1 MKKIMLIIQR
11 EYLSRVKKKSFI
23 LMTIFGPVLIALGL
37 VIVTSIMIQQKTVST
52 IAVVDESNLFVDSL
66 APSSQVKFIYPDAP
80 LQQVRN
86 DLYKKD
92 YTGVLYIPGNILGN
106 GKILL
111 FYKKPPGIGTEMQI
125 KSSIEKRIFD
135 YKLMKDSIDRNVIAK
150 AKTSVDIRTIKVDET
165 GKEAETKTTANM
177 GVGIAA
183 CIIIMFFIF
192 LYGVQVMRSV
202 IEEKTSRI
210 VEVIISSVKP
220 FQLMMGKIIGVAM
233 VGLTQFIL
241 WVVLTFGLYAAGSV
255 FFLKDIKKDMAT
267 QEMYKE
273 EVFRKG
279 ADIKVMQNAPRTNS
293 PDELMGFMKGLES
306 IDFVAIIF
314 CFAFYFLGGYLL
326 YASLFAATGA
336 AVDNE
341 AETQQFMIPVMM
353 PLIFTYILSVSTISS
368 NPEGPWAYWLSI
380 IPFTSPVAMMIRL
393 PFGVP
398 VGDLVLSM
406 VLLVLGFV
414 FTTWI
419 AGRIYRTGILMYGK
433 KVSYKEIGKWL
444 FYKG

>member
-11 EYLSRVKKKSFI
+11 EYLSRVRKKSFI
-23 LMTIFGPVLIALGL
+23 LMTLLGPILIALAL
-37 VIVTSIMIQQKTVST
+37 IIVTSIMLQQKTLST
-52 IAVVDESNLFVDSL
+52 VAVVDETGLFIDSL
-66 APSSQVKFIYPDAP
+66 QPSSQVKFIYPDVSLTQAKK
-80 LQQVRN
+80 

-92 YTGVLYIPGNILGN
+92 YTAVLYIHPQVLTTPNIQ
-106 GKILL
+106 L
-111 FYKKPPGIGTEMQI
+111 FFNKPPGIGTEMQI
-125 KSSIEKRIFD
+125 KSSLEKRIFD
-135 YKLMKDSIDRNVIAK
+135 YKLVKSNIDKNLIRNANTPVSI
-150 AKTSVDIRTIKVDET
+150 KTLKVDENGNEEETSTT
-165 GKEAETKTTANM
+165 GNM

-183 CIIIMFFIF
+183 CVIIMMFIL

-202 IEEKTSRI
+202 IEEKTNRI

-220 FQLMMGKIIGVAM
+220 FQLMMGKILGVAM

-241 WVVLTFGLYAAGSV
+241 WVVLTMGLYAVGST
-255 FFLKDIKKDMAT
+255 FFLKDVKKDIAS

-273 EVFRKG
+273 EVFKKG
-279 ADIKVMQNAPRTNS
+279 ADIKVMENAPRLDSSN
-293 PDELMGFMKGLES
+293 ELMGLVKGLEK
-306 IDFVAIIF
+306 IDFVAILL
-314 CFAFYFLGGYLL
+314 CFTFYFLGGYLL
-326 YASLFAATGA
+326 YAALFAATGA

-353 PLIFTYILSVSTISS
+353 PLFFTYILSVSTISS
-368 NPEGPWAYWLSI
+368 DPEGPWAYWLSM

-398 VGDLVLSM
+398 PQEIALSM
-406 VLLVLGFV
+406 GLLVAGFI

-419 AGRIYRTGILMYGK
+419 AGKIYRTGILMYGK